1 MKNYNKQDF
10 YKNGFYVIRNLLNED
25 EIKKYISCIKN
36 KRDSLLK
43 QNAASIDENGS
54 FKIKTSDTGKF
65 KNYSEYDDEN
75 LWDYVSNKKLLDNI
89 DSLLNEKIGNMEY
102 LQKQKEKKENEDNIQ
117 RAYELAR
124 EEEIMRNIK
133 NNMASTLHRLK

>member
-54 FKIKTSDTGKF
+54 FKIKTSDF
-65 KNYSEYDDEN
+65 S
-75 LWDYVSNKKLLDNI
+75 
-89 DSLLNEKIGNMEY
+89 
-102 LQKQKEKKENEDNIQ
+102 
-117 RAYELAR
+117 
-124 EEEIMRNIK
+124 
-133 NNMASTLHRLK
+133 STSPVK

>member
-75 LWDYVSNKKLLDNI
+75 LWDYVSNKNFWI
-89 DSLLNEKIGNMEY
+89 
-102 LQKQKEKKENEDNIQ
+102 
-117 RAYELAR
+117 
-124 EEEIMRNIK
+124 
-133 NNMASTLHRLK
+133 TLIVY

>member
-54 FKIKTSDTGKF
+54 FKIKTSDTEKF

-89 DSLLNEKIGNMEY
+89 DSLLNEKSYFVHDLG
-102 LQKQKEKKENEDNIQ
+102 L
-117 RAYELAR
+117 
-124 EEEIMRNIK
+124 
-133 NNMASTLHRLK
+133 